1 MIFWENWNQ
10 KKMVREYVSPQ
21 IKREKREKREKR
33 DVGGGRVTSPAR
45 VGDGGSPSLSFS
57 TSARLGVSWW
67 RHSPIYRRIWIRVLL
82 REASRFVSG
91 LPTAT
96 SRLSLDSWWGVST
109 TVHGDSQLLD
119 PGGGGSES
127 STIAAKDSEERRLFQ
142 LCAVVKFPG
151 CRGVFCLAS
160 SALFCLGDLKVWFYF
175 FRLCFCGFSLGF
187 LEESPSGTV
196 EALRC
201 KEDNDC
207 EAFSGVVVVKDY
219 GWDLAKAIDALRY
232 WNPMKHTVVYGDV

>member
-1 MIFWENWNQ
+1 
-10 KKMVREYVSPQ
+10 MVREYVSPQ

-57 TSARLGVSWW
+57 TSARLGVS
-67 RHSPIYRRIWIRVLL
+67 
-82 REASRFVSG
+82 
-91 LPTAT
+91 
-96 SRLSLDSWWGVST
+96 T

-151 CRGVFCLAS
+151 CRGV
-160 SALFCLGDLKVWFYF
+160 
-175 FRLCFCGFSLGF
+175 LGF

-196 EALRC
+196 EALRYGT
-201 KEDNDC
+201 KEFRFGPGICVSDLRFGNGERCGDATSSRHVSLVVEDGNTCPSSFNEEMC
-207 EAFSGVVVVKDY
+207 ETASAFAGVS
-219 GWDLAKAIDALRY
+219 
-232 WNPMKHTVVYGDV
+232 